1 MVLLTLMIESTRV
14 LSANEIPFPGP
25 RRASMCTVLYLALCA
40 NSQKVGLFS
49 PSRQPFG
56 KSDCRIPKRNMS
68 LEIDEQLP
76 PETATPKLIKW
87 VVALR
92 KGVVLRVGSFNV
104 R

>member
-1 MVLLTLMIESTRV
+1 MIESTRV
-14 LSANEIPFPGP
+14 LSANEIPSPRP
-25 RRASMCTVLYLALCA
+25 RRASICTVLYPALCA

-56 KSDCRIPKRNMS
+56 RSDCRIPKRNIA
-68 LEIDEQLP
+68 LEINEQLP
-76 PETATPKLIKW
+76 PELATPKLIRW
-87 VVALR
+87 LVALR